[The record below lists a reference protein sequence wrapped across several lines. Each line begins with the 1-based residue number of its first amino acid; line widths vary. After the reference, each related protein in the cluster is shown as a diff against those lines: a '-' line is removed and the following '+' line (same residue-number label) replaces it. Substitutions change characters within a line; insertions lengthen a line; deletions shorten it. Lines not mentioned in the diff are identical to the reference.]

1 MSEDPRTLEQQA
13 YDFLSENQHD
23 KAFKSFRG
31 AGETYKQKGEH
42 RQAAICFASAA
53 SSWALKL
60 GEKTF
65 YHAAHAYESAAKEAE
80 KDKDLKYAALL
91 YKHAAVYYEKD
102 MEFLNFSECFF
113 RSKEC
118 YRKFLAVSLVSP
130 EKAYSLTPS
139 EGDKGARGYLKRFI
153 SWVGLTFSSLIWG
166 HGERPA
172 RTLFTG
178 LALIFI
184 SAIFHSQGELI
195 KDGVIFKPTFLQ
207 SLYFSVIT
215 FTTVGFGDITPVGF
229 AKITTLVEAFSG
241 VFITSLFIVG
251 LSRKYLRF

>member
-1 MSEDPRTLEQQA
+1 MSEDPRTLEQKA
-13 YDFLSENQHD
+13 YDFLAENDHD

-31 AGETYKQKGEH
+31 AGEAYKDKGEH

-65 YHAAHAYESAAKEAE
+65 YHAARAYELAAKEAE

-118 YRKFLAVSLVSP
+118 YRKFLAVSLIAP
-130 EKAYSLTPS
+130 QKAYALTPS
-139 EGDKGARGYLKRFI
+139 EGDKGCQSDTLRQQE
-153 SWVGLTFSSLIWG
+153 
-166 HGERPA
+166 ERQQCE
-172 RTLFTG
+172 RTLEIG
-178 LALIFI
+178 GRSRESRQVCRI
-184 SAIFHSQGELI
+184 SARLVSCAER
-195 KDGVIFKPTFLQ
+195 
-207 SLYFSVIT
+207 SV
-215 FTTVGFGDITPVGF
+215 
-229 AKITTLVEAFSG
+229 
-241 VFITSLFIVG
+241 
-251 LSRKYLRF
+251 